1 MDCGDAV
8 YDQPSNDAFANKLK
22 TVQYN
27 AASTIMGV
35 IKGTSRKKLYQE
47 LGLEYLQQR
56 RWMRRLPA
64 YMSLRNG
71 VLFVLAWVAWVAR
84 LRGWCASVGALGAC
98 LRGWRARMGGV
109 LAWVGVVLAWATW
122 AVFYRG
128 LCGWCA
134 SVGKVVGVLAW
145 VAY

>member
-8 YDQPSNDAFANKLK
+8 YDQPSNDAFANKRK
-22 TVQYN
+22 TAQCN

-35 IKGTSRKKLYQE
+35 IKGISRKKLYQE

-71 VLFVLAWVAWVAR
+71 ALFVLAWVAWVAR
-84 LRGWCASVGALGAC
+84 LRGWCASVGALG
-98 LRGWRARMGGV
+98 
-109 LAWVGVVLAWATW
+109 
-122 AVFYRG
+122 
-128 LCGWCA
+128 
-134 SVGKVVGVLAW
+134 GVLAW
-145 VAY
+145 VACSRGWRACVGGWCSSVGDVGSVLAWVMWLVCQRE